1 MTSISLTSGEI
12 LDIISALEAKEDNAY
27 FIQEDPQLSVY
38 YLHLIQQFQEVY
50 NKLQDFVPENRV
62 ANLVLACN

>member
-27 FIQEDPQLSVY
+27 FVQEDAQLSLY

-50 NKLQDFVPENRV
+50 NKLQEQIPENRV
-62 ANLVLACN
+62 ANLVLTCN